1 MAKLALVLG
10 GGGSKGAYQIGAWK
24 ALRELGISFDLVV
37 GTSIG
42 ALNGALMAQGSYE
55 RAVELWE
62 SIEYSKIFA
71 GDRAEEIEKVRTTA
85 DLIRY
90 TIGGVVREGPLD
102 ASPLQE
108 RIVEY
113 LDEEA
118 LRASPVDFGLVTVEF
133 PTLKPVT
140 LTKNDVPAG
149 KMADFLM
156 ASASCFPV
164 FPPKAIDGVRYVDG
178 GYHDN
183 LPVKMALGLGAESI
197 LAIDLDG
204 IGIVHRP
211 PDSLEIP
218 YTRVR
223 SHWDLGSCFCFDQN
237 KFRRNRILGYLDTMK
252 ALRRLEGHLYAFQKG
267 ESGRN
272 YAAYGDHIGEIRARI
287 GEMLR
292 RPAAKTVQAVDRKT
306 TIGLLRAGD
315 WDKDGPLKLCV
326 LAELAGMVYEL
337 SPEKIYTFE
346 EFNRSLVHEYAKY
359 AGKPYNDGKNVDI
372 AHVLASISQ
381 AVDRKRITAVIA
393 EFLFSGEKENEA
405 FWLVAE
411 FLPVEFAAASYLKL
425 LGRKAPVA

>member
-149 KMADFLM
+149 QMADFLM
-156 ASASCFPV
+156 ASAPYFPE
-164 FPPKAIDGVRYVDG
+164 FPPKAIDGCAVVSG
-178 GYHDN
+178 G
-183 LPVKMALGLGAESI
+183 
-197 LAIDLDG
+197 
-204 IGIVHRP
+204 
-211 PDSLEIP
+211 
-218 YTRVR
+218 
-223 SHWDLGSCFCFDQN
+223 
-237 KFRRNRILGYLDTMK
+237 
-252 ALRRLEGHLYAFQKG
+252 
-267 ESGRN
+267 
-272 YAAYGDHIGEIRARI
+272 
-287 GEMLR
+287 
-292 RPAAKTVQAVDRKT
+292 
-306 TIGLLRAGD
+306 
-315 WDKDGPLKLCV
+315 
-326 LAELAGMVYEL
+326 
-337 SPEKIYTFE
+337 
-346 EFNRSLVHEYAKY
+346 
-359 AGKPYNDGKNVDI
+359 
-372 AHVLASISQ
+372 
-381 AVDRKRITAVIA
+381 
-393 EFLFSGEKENEA
+393 
-405 FWLVAE
+405 
-411 FLPVEFAAASYLKL
+411 
-425 LGRKAPVA
+425 